1 MIIEAS
7 VGHLGAG
14 EVVAQVGA
22 AAWSEPG
29 WARAMR
35 CSGEQWRHVLVLLV
49 LVDDLDAMVVL
60 FSSRLVADR
69 GEVAVHD
76 MMGLVA
82 GEDWNLKARQV

>member
-7 VGHLGAG
+7 VGDLGAG

-22 AAWSEPG
+22 AAWSEAG
-29 WARAMR
+29 RARALGSR
-35 CSGEQWRHVLVLLV
+35 GEQWRHVLVLLV

-60 FSSRLVADR
+60 FGSRLVADG

-76 MMGLVA
+76 GV
-82 GEDWNLKARQV
+82 GSWRRTGF